1 MSGDNKKEIGRT
13 GTPLICVYGNYGV
26 SNEYLTRDKE
36 KPLKQRLFIFGLIYE
51 PITKTVLED
60 DFLDLRIF

>member
-1 MSGDNKKEIGRT
+1 M
-13 GTPLICVYGNYGV
+13 YGNYGV

-60 DFLDLRIF
+60 DFLDLRIL